1 MGVRPAVARSVAVVL
16 SVRRTE
22 TLPYVDNGEPNVKFG
37 FAKTDITPRV
47 GVELCGFGPFVLRR
61 SVGIR
66 DRLWAR
72 AMAAEHDGARAVLV
86 SCDIVGTTPTI
97 TAEVR
102 RLIGEDAGIP
112 SDCIMVHC
120 THTHSGPGIGA
131 YTGWGEPDAPYLE
144 LLPQRIAR
152 AGCAAV
158 ENLQEASLAHAE
170 VPCEGIGLNRE
181 QDRDA
186 PPLEDVLDEAWR
198 PAKPHLTDTT
208 CHVLEVTAGDRTI
221 GFLSYFG
228 CHPVVCCAA
237 TRYIHG
243 DYCGVATNLLEREHP
258 GAVGLFLQ
266 GAQGDVN
273 SCVVHKPEQEAMLA
287 LDVIASRYARS
298 VRAGLGAARPVE
310 LDRLACARR
319 ETTFSRKPWGRDRLA
334 DLLADEEAAIHAPDA
349 SDADSKMRLAVVK
362 ATALRKLIA
371 QFDEGQSL
379 EPASHVQGIRLG
391 PIAFLG
397 APFEIFQAIKND
409 VVGRALSPVPLVMG
423 LTNDNLGYAVDHDKA
438 AQGGYAADL
447 VPLMC
452 GALPF
457 ANVHDELVQALCDL
471 DRDLQPD

>member
-1 MGVRPAVARSVAVVL
+1 MKL
-16 SVRRTE
+16 
-22 TLPYVDNGEPNVKFG
+22 G

-61 SVGIR
+61 SIGIR

-72 AMAAEHDGARAVLV
+72 AMAVEHDGARAVLV
-86 SCDIVGTTPTI
+86 SCDLVGTTPAI
-97 TAEVR
+97 TDAVRGVVAES
-102 RLIGEDAGIP
+102 AGIP
-112 SDCIMVHC
+112 DDGTMVHC
-120 THTHSGPGIGA
+120 THTHSGPGIRA
-131 YTGWGEPDAPYLE
+131 YTGWGEPDSPYLA

-152 AGCAAV
+152 ACCGAV

-170 VPCEGIGLNRE
+170 APCGGIGLNRE

-208 CHVLEVTAGDRTI
+208 CHVLKATAGGRTI

-228 CHPVVCCAA
+228 CHPVVCCAE

-273 SCVVHKPEQEAMLA
+273 TCVVHKPEQDAMLA
-287 LDVIASRYARS
+287 LDVIAARYARA
-298 VRAGLGAARPVE
+298 VRAGLAAAQPVE

-319 ETTFSRKPWGRDRLA
+319 EVTFSRKPWGRDRLA
-334 DLLADEEAAIHAPDA
+334 ALLADEEATIHAPDA
-349 SDADSKMRLAVVK
+349 SDADREVRLAVVK
-362 ATALRKLIA
+362 ATALRRLIA
-371 QFDEGQSL
+371 HLDAGESL
-379 EPASHVQGIRLG
+379 EPATHVHGIRLG

-409 VVGRALSPVPLVMG
+409 VVASALSPAPLVMG
-423 LTNDNLGYAVDHDKA
+423 LTNDNLGYAVDREKA

-457 ANVHDELVQALCDL
+457 ANVHDEVVQALLDL
-471 DRDLQPD
+471 DRDLQRE